1 MPEINYQDYNLIK
14 SPYEI
19 GLEIKNEKD
28 KIKFFGYLNKRSYEI
43 LLDNPILTLKE
54 VFKGFIHFSVLNPFF
69 VFYDY
74 EYYKN
79 YSSSI
84 IGDFVYS
91 KEHKKLIPIRVIYTS
106 VIFLICFIGLIQCLK
121 KS

>member
-91 KEHKKLIPIRVIYTS
+91 KEHKKLIQLELFIR
-106 VIFLICFIGLIQCLK
+106 Q
-121 KS
+121 